1 ISNELF
7 YFCKDDRG
15 FKSPQHYKNQNMMML
30 TNHDV
35 PTLAAWWSGFDLE
48 MRHQLASFDSQQE
61 LDDAQ
66 AERRREKQQ
75 VVELLVQQGR
85 LEAGTRMEEDIP
97 FNRLLPALVSII
109 ASGSASLFSI
119 PLSDLMGD
127 KHPVNIPGTWK

>member
-1 ISNELF
+1 
-7 YFCKDDRG
+7 
-15 FKSPQHYKNQNMMML
+15 
-30 TNHDV
+30 
-35 PTLAAWWSGFDLE
+35 
-48 MRHQLASFDSQQE
+48 
-61 LDDAQ
+61 Q

-119 PLSDLMGD
+119 PLSDLMSD
-127 KHPVNIPGTWK
+127 KHPVNIPGTWKEYPNWRRRHPATIKDCAKNKAISAILAEIAKQRPKCELGGKASTESRLSDNLPEH